1 MDTGPANALCSRV
14 EGISAGLCQLV
25 CSCMTHSG
33 IWAVRSSSRLMHDV
47 QSACRTFQNVFM
59 AFVASTLWPKP
70 LLNQNSREM
79 GITYAGIIFF
89 SLVSYCPTLLCCCS
103 P

>member
-1 MDTGPANALCSRV
+1 
-14 EGISAGLCQLV
+14 
-25 CSCMTHSG
+25 
-33 IWAVRSSSRLMHDV
+33 
-47 QSACRTFQNVFM
+47 M

-89 SLVSYCPTLLCCCS
+89 SLVSYCPTFLYCCS
-103 P
+103 RVIHDISAAQGLTWHQDHRYMHWVPGDRYLVNITSHMHWVPACELCIEDTA